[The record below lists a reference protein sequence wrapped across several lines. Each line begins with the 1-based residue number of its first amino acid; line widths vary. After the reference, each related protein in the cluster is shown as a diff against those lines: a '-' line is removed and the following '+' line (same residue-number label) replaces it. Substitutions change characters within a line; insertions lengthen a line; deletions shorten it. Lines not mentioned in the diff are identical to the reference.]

1 MSFPLFL
8 QSSAEQSGPIRL
20 RPADI
25 TLNALFAELTEA
37 RSANQLERG
46 APRLGTAGGRR
57 ADRLLQ
63 SLEACAAALED
74 RNLPIP
80 PSLRDELRLR
90 RSLHATSRT

>member
-1 MSFPLFL
+1 MSFPLL
-8 QSSAEQSGPIRL
+8 QPSAEQAGPVRL
-20 RPADI
+20 KPADI
-25 TLNALFAELTEA
+25 TLNALFTELTRA
-37 RSANQLERG
+37 RSENQVERG

-63 SLEACAAALED
+63 SLEACAAALEE
-74 RNLPIP
+74 RRLPIP